1 MSIRAINP
9 GKYALSLMD
18 ALFSNEEMRAK
29 CFSGTSRS
37 NKEALPKE
45 KVKLIEG
52 LLTLSPAQAPIS
64 ARALRHTGKQFFP

>member
-1 MSIRAINP
+1 MNLMSISAINP
-9 GKYALSLMD
+9 VKYALSLMD
-18 ALFSNEEMRAK
+18 ALFSDEEMGAK

-52 LLTLSPAQAPIS
+52 LLNKKFCIKHAMIIL
-64 ARALRHTGKQFFP
+64 